1 MKTNPKFS
9 LQKTVRLDTE
19 ITLHILEKISIVMT
33 KQFILLAILILS
45 SCGFISEE
53 NRWKENNNLSTS
65 SWITDGAQLPFED

>member
-1 MKTNPKFS
+1 MKTNRKFS